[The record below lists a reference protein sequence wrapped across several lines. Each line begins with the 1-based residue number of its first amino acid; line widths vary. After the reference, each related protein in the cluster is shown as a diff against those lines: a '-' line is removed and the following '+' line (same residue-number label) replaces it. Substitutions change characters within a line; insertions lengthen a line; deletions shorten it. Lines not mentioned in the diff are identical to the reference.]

1 MKEAPA
7 PASLP
12 PSVLVVDDDPH
23 GLVALKAALAPLGLR
38 VAGAPSGRDALRLL
52 LKERFD
58 LIVLDVRMPNLD
70 GFETAAMIRQ
80 RAATATTPIIFV
92 SAFSQAEADVARGY
106 GLGAID
112 FVTSPIVPAVLRAK
126 VQAIAALEA
135 DKTRL
140 LGLIAGAR
148 EEAAIASEF
157 LSIAAHEIRRPLTV
171 IGGYLSMLVDGSVA
185 AGSAAGRK
193 VLEGLFVKTEE
204 ADRLLTDLLLAAKAE
219 FPRNAEATVDI
230 NTFARLACE
239 RAQSRASLIGSGIDF
254 QGLDRTLEARADS
267 ADIGRILDNL
277 IGNALSYSPPEAVVQ
292 VRVIDADT
300 ARVEIEDHGRGVP
313 VELRERIFE
322 PFFRIASGD
331 PAPGSGLGLYL
342 SRKLAGRYLGTVEL
356 LESKADRGSTF
367 TLSLPGSR
375 ASLSALPPERP

>member
-148 EEAAIASEF
+148 EEAAS
-157 LSIAAHEIRRPLTV
+157 V
-171 IGGYLSMLVDGSVA
+171 I
-185 AGSAAGRK
+185 
-193 VLEGLFVKTEE
+193 
-204 ADRLLTDLLLAAKAE
+204 
-219 FPRNAEATVDI
+219 
-230 NTFARLACE
+230 
-239 RAQSRASLIGSGIDF
+239 QSREGPRPDF
-254 QGLDRTLEARADS
+254 DV
-267 ADIGRILDNL
+267 RI
-277 IGNALSYSPPEAVVQ
+277 STMSP
-292 VRVIDADT
+292 
-300 ARVEIEDHGRGVP
+300 
-313 VELRERIFE
+313 LF
-322 PFFRIASGD
+322 
-331 PAPGSGLGLYL
+331 
-342 SRKLAGRYLGTVEL
+342 SR
-356 LESKADRGSTF
+356 
-367 TLSLPGSR
+367 
-375 ASLSALPPERP
+375 